1 MAETNDNDRKR
12 IEIEWNGPY
21 HVDGEIPLV
30 RKTQIVSEYGEP
42 IAWQTGETLKSA
54 GHYEL
59 CRCGQSK
66 DKPFCDCSH
75 LEVNFDGTETAASGP
90 TSERQVTLPGGTK
103 ITVKRDVSLCAES
116 GFCGLRD
123 TNIDK
128 LLADTADTQVRL
140 QVMAMVEHC
149 PSGSYTYAVEKGGPE
164 IEPDLPKQIAVV
176 TEITADGPI
185 DGPLWVTGG
194 ISIKRSDG
202 KVVETRN
209 RVALCCC
216 GDSKNKPF
224 CDGTHRA
231 GH

>member
-1 MAETNDNDRKR
+1 MTEANDSEQKR

-42 IAWQTGETLKSA
+42 IAWQTEETLKDA

-59 CRCGQSK
+59 CRCGHSK

-75 LEVNFDGTETAASGP
+75 LEVDFDGTETAASEP
-90 TSERQVTLPGGTK
+90 TAERRVRLAGGEN
-103 ITVKRDVSLCAES
+103 IIVRRDYSICADF
-116 GFCGLRD
+116 GYCGLRN

-149 PSGSYTYAVEKGGPE
+149 PSGSYTYAVEEDGPE
-164 IEPDLPKQIAVV
+164 IEPDLPKQVAVV
-176 TEITADGPI
+176 TEITSDGPI
-185 DGPLWVTGG
+185 EGPLWVTGG

-202 KVVETRN
+202 QLLETRN
-209 RVALCCC
+209 RVTLCCC
-216 GDSKNKPF
+216 GNSKNKPF
-224 CDGTHRA
+224 CDGTHRD